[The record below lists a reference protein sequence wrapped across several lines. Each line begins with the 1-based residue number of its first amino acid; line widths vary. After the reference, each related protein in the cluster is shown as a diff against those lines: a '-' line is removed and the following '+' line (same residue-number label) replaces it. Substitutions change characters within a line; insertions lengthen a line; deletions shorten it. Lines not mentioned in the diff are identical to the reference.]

1 MAQNRQVESKHSP
14 GRPRDMAKDDSILTA
29 TIEMLAEVGY
39 DGLSIEA
46 VAQRAGV
53 SRPTIYRRYQNKVD
67 LVIDVISIF
76 ASGDTERFEGIAP
89 APPGRGSLAEDLEE
103 LLLTLA
109 TSFDAMAN
117 QGIVPGFL
125 ADLISN
131 PELAKRFFIDYLDV
145 AQQNVRAVFRAA
157 AQRGE
162 IGEEP
167 LPEVVISMFVGAYVY
182 HRFVIGHEFGPD
194 ERRIVASTIARG
206 LATAQQAASQQS
218 DT

>member
-1 MAQNRQVESKHSP
+1 MADDRSDKIKHTP
-14 GRPRDMAKDDSILTA
+14 GRPRDTSKGDSILTA

-46 VAQRAGV
+46 VAHRAGV

-67 LVIDVISIF
+67 LVIDVISVF
-76 ASGDTERFEGIAP
+76 ASGATERFEGIAP
-89 APPGRGSLAEDLEE
+89 APPGKASLAEDIEE

-109 TSFDAMAN
+109 TSFDAMAE

-131 PELAKRFFIDYLDV
+131 PDLAKRFFTEYLDV
-145 AQQNVRAVFRAA
+145 AQKNVRAVFKAA

-162 IGEEP
+162 IADEP
-167 LPEVVISMFVGAYVY
+167 LPEAVISMMVGAYIY
-182 HRFVIGHEFGPD
+182 HRFVIGHEFGLQ
-194 ERRIVASTIARG
+194 ERRIVARSISAG
-206 LATAQQAASQQS
+206 LSKP
-218 DT
+218 